1 MKHSFHTWSTE
12 DELKK
17 NYFNHFFSY
26 REALFKYPKLR
37 QTYLNSVIAA
47 LPSVADSKSLRSLL
61 WLIGEFCVD
70 NGNILAAIQAINAGL
85 GELPML
91 AAEEKYEATLKANG
105 DLETSSENV
114 EKTQKVSTKI
124 LADGTYASEIRDET
138 VPGNNATGRQLP
150 NIKSKIIHLFFR
162 FIKCVI

>member
-1 MKHSFHTWSTE
+1 MF
-12 DELKK
+12 
-17 NYFNHFFSY
+17 

-91 AAEEKYEATLKANG
+91 AAEEKYEAALKANG
-105 DLETSSENV
+105 DLETSNET
-114 EKTQKVSTKI
+114 EKTQRVSTKI
-124 LADGTYASEIRDET
+124 LADGTYASEIKDET
-138 VPGNNATGRQLP
+138 VPGNNSTGRQLP
-150 NIKSKIIHLFFR
+150 NIKSTK
-162 FIKCVI
+162 